1 MNTTEIFAYNKLSDL
16 TGLINSQIKNFP
28 GRQKNLRF
36 IIPSRKDKNY
46 RPELNNL
53 TLWTWEEIYNDICS
67 FGNIQRKRILSPPD
81 HLLILNNIF
90 NEVISERSE
99 KIKQWPGIMRPGFI
113 EILSSDIREL
123 LNEAVRPSQLINNP
137 ESSDPAE
144 FLLPEIYS
152 RYLEYLNN
160 YDLLDSA
167 QIYTEAYNELLKTQA
182 WGRDLI
188 IIFTGFLSFTH
199 GQLELLYALQDRCE
213 KIIILKPET
222 NLANFRDA
230 HSQFNIAF
238 TPEKSSGQII
248 EIPAAEPDLEPEV
261 IARTLALWQ
270 QDKIILNSQKFSG
283 FDSIAITINQGR
295 EDLFMQAF
303 KRYKIPLSFQLGI
316 PINTTLPGK
325 ILASIRHLYTR
336 QFPTYETAL
345 LLTQECFAG
354 VKFPVMKAYRAG
366 YSGLEN
372 WEKFL
377 SIGESFNTALLAI
390 QSIKKFCGSLKLNQ
404 TPAGIMHAFR
414 DFLTTP
420 GLWLD
425 RLTKIAGTPELD
437 ETTRQ
442 TASAIETISQ
452 KVLRL
457 DELMPD
463 LGRVQDTRIKGDE
476 SFDFLERWC
485 RNTNTRAP
493 LQISNSVRIFTGTP
507 PVLSSFPVLIMTGVT
522 QKTWSANITSS
533 PLLGT
538 EERRKLDENQA
549 HLPTIQEKAIQK
561 EALFRRLI
569 QTGENFTIISRPE
582 LDDEGRPV
590 SESQF
595 MQRFLEDL
603 PNWNRVKANPAKI
616 NILLNNDGYIFPEI
630 DSDGKIK
637 REIPVIHAQANAV
650 GASDIKQLLLCPF
663 LWYQERQA
671 KLYAQNPDIVSP
683 IEWGNMI
690 HKFWQCVW
698 LRYRENMN
706 SSGQIF
712 LNITKSE
719 WENLLQVSENYQN
732 FARLI
737 KDFRLRRHLDGVK
750 FRVDRLSLLQSAILE
765 SLHGAGYEHTKI
777 LLEEDAHLLAQI
789 DGVKFLG
796 QCDRIEFLRSP
807 DSQEIA
813 FIVDYKE
820 GTSTNYE
827 SSVKIESYSWNSEQ
841 RKKFN
846 TGLQLSCYAAL
857 FTRQYKCDLSG
868 VYILGLNDG
877 QIAGSFEES
886 ESKFFAQYTKEGKIK
901 THISERVDEGE
912 YAMKCA
918 AEILKT
924 CKFEPEYNSDL
935 CRFCHVKSLCR
946 KGEFK
951 GEKLFS
957 DNNDTDESESESSSE

>member
-1 MNTTEIFAYNKLSDL
+1 MINITEIFPYNQLSDL
-16 TGLINSQIKNFP
+16 QKLINSQIKHFS
-28 GRQKNLRF
+28 GQQKNLRF
-36 IIPSRKDKNY
+36 IIPSRKDKRY

-67 FGNIQRKRILSPPD
+67 FAKIQRKRILSPPD
-81 HLLILNNIF
+81 HLLILKNIL
-90 NEVISERSE
+90 NEVIAENSE
-99 KIKQWPGIMRPGFI
+99 KIKQWPGIMRPGFT

-137 ESSDPAE
+137 DSEDPAE

-160 YDLLDSA
+160 YNLLDSA
-167 QIYTEAYNELLKTQA
+167 QIYTEAYNEILKTQE

-199 GQLELLYALQDRCE
+199 GQIELLYALQDRCE
-213 KIIILKPET
+213 NVIILKPET

-248 EIPAAEPDLEPEV
+248 EIPVAEPDLEPEV

-270 QDKIILNSQKFSG
+270 QNKIILNGQKFSG

-295 EDLFMQAF
+295 EDLFAQAF
-303 KRYKIPLSFQLGI
+303 KRYEIPYNFQSGI

-366 YSGLEN
+366 YSGLDN
-372 WEKFL
+372 WENFL
-377 SIGESFNTALLAI
+377 ASNESFNTALLAV
-390 QSIKKFCGSLKLNQ
+390 QSIRKFCDSLKLKK
-404 TPAGIMHAFR
+404 TPAGIMRAFK

-425 RLTKIAGTPELD
+425 RLTKIAKSPELD

-463 LGRVQDTRIKGDE
+463 LGRVQDERISGDE
-476 SFDFLERWC
+476 AFDFLESWC

-507 PVLSSFPVLIMTGVT
+507 PVLSFFPVFIMTGIT

-549 HLPTIQEKAIQK
+549 HLPTVQEKAIQK

-603 PNWNRVKANPAKI
+603 PAWKRTQAKPAGI
-616 NILLNNDGYIFPEI
+616 NILLSNDGYIFPEI
-630 DSDGKIK
+630 DSGEKISRAK
-637 REIPVIHAQANAV
+637 PVINAQANAA
-650 GASDIKQLLLCPF
+650 GAADLKELLLCPF

-683 IEWGNMI
+683 IEWGNLI
-690 HKFWQCVW
+690 HKFFECVW

-706 SSGQIF
+706 SSGKIF
-712 LNITKSE
+712 LSIAKSE
-719 WENLLQVSENYQN
+719 WDNLFQVGEKYQD

-750 FRVDRLSLLQSAILE
+750 FRVDRLSILQRGIID

-777 LLEEDAHLLAQI
+777 LLEEDAHLLSQI
-789 DGVKFLG
+789 NGVKFLG
-796 QCDRIEFLRSP
+796 QCDRIEFLRTP
-807 DSQEIA
+807 ENKEIA

-820 GTSTNYE
+820 GRSTNYE
-827 SSVKIESYSWNSEQ
+827 SSVKIESYNWNTEQ
-841 RKKFN
+841 REKFN

-857 FTRQYKCDLSG
+857 FARNYNNCTLSG

-886 ESKFFAQYTKEGKIK
+886 ESNFFAQYTEKGKIK

-918 AEILKT
+918 AEILKS

-951 GEKLFS
+951 GEKLF
-957 DNNDTDESESESSSE
+957 NDDDEESESSNE